1 MSKIILNGIEYSNG
15 ITYQELQPVIYSTEE
30 REIGCFVDG
39 KPLYQK
45 SISIGAVTANTVK
58 VIDITSLNVDYVA
71 DYIATAIL
79 TNGWKVPLP
88 QTHTSSMTYQAFCR
102 LSSSTQ
108 LAVGVGSSVGISD
121 GYVTL
126 QYTKTTDVAGS
137 GNWNTDGVPTHHYS
151 TNEQVIGTWIDGK
164 PRYEITLSG
173 SGSYSA
179 GSELV
184 VPLPTNADKV
194 VIMGGYVDI
203 GTDWLPLNLTL
214 GVGTGTTNGVYCYP
228 NKSTGIH
235 IYSSA
240 WTFSEYNVTVQYCK
254 TTD

>member
-1 MSKIILNGIEYSNG
+1 MGKIILNGTEY
-15 ITYQELQPVIYSTEE
+15 
-30 REIGCFVDG
+30 
-39 KPLYQK
+39 
-45 SISIGAVTANTVK
+45 
-58 VIDITSLNVDYVA
+58 
-71 DYIATAIL
+71 
-79 TNGWKVPLP
+79 
-88 QTHTSSMTYQAFCR
+88 
-102 LSSSTQ
+102 
-108 LAVGVGSSVGISD
+108 
-121 GYVTL
+121 
-126 QYTKTTDVAGS
+126 AGS
-137 GNWNTDGVPTHHYS
+137 GGSGGVPTHHYS

-203 GTDWLPLNLTL
+203 GTDWLPLSLTL
-214 GVGTGTTNGVYCYP
+214 GVGTGTTSGVYCYP

-240 WTFSEYNVTVQYCK
+240 WTFSEYNVIVQYCK